1 MSEPV
6 RTALDLAPLLPGL
19 RRLAEELYG
28 NRALPRVVP
37 VRQRIDSPR
46 LADVEGAAVAAVDR
60 VVATTARRGPIAVGI
75 GSRGITNLDR
85 IARAVIGRLREAGFE
100 PFVVPA
106 MGSHG
111 GATAAGQAAVLAH
124 YGIDEVSLGVPVRAT
139 METRVIGEVAGLPVH
154 FDRHAAECGQVFL
167 IARVK
172 PHTDFVGSIESGL
185 AKMAAIGLG
194 KQKGASLMHSGG
206 VPGLR
211 DVMPAAAR
219 LIADSGLL
227 LGGVAIIENARDETA
242 SIHGVLPTEIG
253 REAEARLLAE
263 ASRLIPRIPFQE
275 LDVLI
280 VDRMG
285 KDISGTGMDTKVLN
299 RLRVLGEPEPPGLRI
314 ATIVALDLT
323 EASEGN
329 GIGVG
334 LADFMPARCVE
345 KIDLAVS
352 YTNVLTAGL
361 SGVKRGH
368 LPIVMPDDRFSILAA
383 IACSGRVAGAPL
395 RLCWIQD
402 TLHTETMAISEDLLR
417 EAGGE
422 LEVIGPARD
431 LPIDSAGRLEPLGVL
446 AGR

>member
-1 MSEPV
+1 MPAPG
-6 RTALDLAPLLPGL
+6 RALDLRPLLPSL
-19 RRLAEELYG
+19 RALAEELYG
-28 NRALPRVVP
+28 QRELPAVVP
-37 VRQRIDSPR
+37 VRQRIDTPR
-46 LADVEGAAVAAVDR
+46 LLDVEAAAVSAVDT
-60 VVATTARRGPIAVGI
+60 VIASTARRGPIAVGI
-75 GSRGITNLDR
+75 GSRGIANLRR
-85 IARAVIGRLREAGFE
+85 IAEAVIGRLRQAGFE

-111 GATAAGQAAVLAH
+111 GATASGQTAVLAH
-124 YGIDEVSLGVPVRAT
+124 YGIDEATLGVPVRAT
-139 METRVIGEVAGLPVH
+139 METRVLGEVGGLPVH
-154 FDRHAAECGQVFL
+154 FDRHAADCGQVFL

-172 PHTDFVGSIESGL
+172 PHTDFAGSIESGL

-211 DVMPAAAR
+211 DAMPAAAR
-219 LIADSGLL
+219 FIADSGIL
-227 LGGVAIIENARDETA
+227 LGGIAIIENARDETA
-242 SIHGVLPTEIG
+242 SIHGVLAKEVG
-253 REAEARLLAE
+253 REGEEKLLSE
-263 ASRLIPRIPFQE
+263 ASRLIPRIPFPE

-280 VDRMG
+280 VDQIG

-299 RLRVLGEPEPPGLRI
+299 RLRVLGEPEPAGLRI

-329 GIGVG
+329 GIGFG

-352 YTNVLTAGL
+352 YTNILTAGL
-361 SGVKRGH
+361 SGVERGH

-383 IACSGRVAGAPL
+383 IACSGRLPGAPL
-395 RLCWIQD
+395 RLAWIQD

-417 EAGGE
+417 EAGAE
-422 LEVIGPARD
+422 LEVLGPPQP
-431 LPIDSAGRLEPLGVL
+431 LPIDAEGRLEALGVL